1 MNRKTKKTLKWVAIG
16 LALGILTMITLVVL
30 FFTLFLFG
38 GPATRTTNIDKYSII
53 FEKRVQSGLIIFPEE
68 IAANVQETEFS
79 YYYKDTWD
87 DPTVSIFLQCTY
99 TSEDYEAEV
108 QRLQSTK
115 KDYGGTERVLLQ
127 EEGVNYPYP
136 AYIAVENHHH
146 QYEYALLSGE
156 NQITYIYTSF
166 FWKDDIKFDQKY
178 LPKDFMKEQE
188 DTFYDGY
195 SIYIM
200 HIDTQFG
207 GISYDTTRDTHVV
220 VTDAHGIWIEDS
232 RFTVRVQFDE
242 QDREII
248 TECLFSYYEP
258 AADLDNV
265 YIQDTESDDTIF
277 TDLAGYE
284 YKDVRLN
291 EERTTAIVTYLDNGE
306 EKEWEMELTQY
317 MK

>member
-38 GPATRTTNIDKYSII
+38 GPATRTTNIKKYPII
-53 FEKRVQSGLIIFPEE
+53 FENYLQSGLIVFPEE
-68 IAANVQETEFS
+68 IAADVQDTEFS

-99 TSEDYEAEV
+99 TPEDYEAEV

-127 EEGVNYPYP
+127 EEGENYSYP

-195 SIYIM
+195 SIYIK
-200 HIDTQFG
+200 HIDTPQILCIELKTSSCWIFIDTPSSFPASSSFFV
-207 GISYDTTRDTHVV
+207 ISSILYEESLISTSIIIVNISCIIVWDISSMFIFASARMPDT
-220 VTDAHGIWIEDS
+220 
-232 RFTVRVQFDE
+232 
-242 QDREII
+242 
-248 TECLFSYYEP
+248 L
-258 AADLDNV
+258 
-265 YIQDTESDDTIF
+265 
-277 TDLAGYE
+277 
-284 YKDVRLN
+284 
-291 EERTTAIVTYLDNGE
+291 
-306 EKEWEMELTQY
+306 
-317 MK
+317 

>member
-1 MNRKTKKTLKWVAIG
+1 MSRKTKKTLKWVAIG
-16 LALGILTMITLVVL
+16 LVLGILTMITFVVL

-38 GPATRTTNIDKYSII
+38 GPATRTTDIDKYSII

-68 IAANVQETEFS
+68 IAINVQETEFS

-99 TSEDYEAEV
+99 SPEDYEAEV
-108 QRLQSTK
+108 QRLQNIK

-127 EEGVNYPYP
+127 EEGENYPYP

-200 HIDTQFG
+200 HIDTQLG

-232 RFTVRVQFDE
+232 RFTVRVQLDE

-248 TECLFSYYEP
+248 TECQFSYYEP

-265 YIQDTESDDTIF
+265 YIQDTEPDNTIF

-291 EERTTAIVTYLDNGE
+291 EDRTTAIVTYLDNGE
-306 EKEWEMELTQY
+306 EKEWEMELTRY